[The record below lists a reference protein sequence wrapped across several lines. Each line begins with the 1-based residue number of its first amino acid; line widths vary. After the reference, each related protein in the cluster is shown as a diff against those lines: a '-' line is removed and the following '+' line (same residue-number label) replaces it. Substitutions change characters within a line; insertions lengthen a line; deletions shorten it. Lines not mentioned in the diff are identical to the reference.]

1 MAAHPSLALHS
12 LHFPGS
18 WNWRL
23 APERMT
29 GRSAWTPSSS
39 HQDATPGKCP
49 LSWDLSTALFSHLP
63 SVSFH
68 LRLPFPNADG
78 ELALGKEVNLSSLP
92 SAISS

>member
-1 MAAHPSLALHS
+1 MGGSPPQPGPALTA
-12 LHFPGS
+12 LP
-18 WNWRL
+18 RL
-23 APERMT
+23 LELEACW
-29 GRSAWTPSSS
+29 SAWTPSSS

-78 ELALGKEVNLSSLP
+78 ELALGKEIHLSSLP